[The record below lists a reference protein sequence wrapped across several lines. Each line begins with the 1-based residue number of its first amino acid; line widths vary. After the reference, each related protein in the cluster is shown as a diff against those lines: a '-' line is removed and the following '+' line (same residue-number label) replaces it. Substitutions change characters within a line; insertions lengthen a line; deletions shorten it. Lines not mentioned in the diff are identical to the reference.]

1 LLSPTIIA
9 CWCASFGAQ
18 WGLSQ
23 ALSWQGAFLIKGL
36 GFTQGSIGLLGALP
50 AGASVI
56 LVIAAGWYSQRL
68 LARGVSSRVARGI
81 FGGACVAL
89 GGAALAIMPYVPGI
103 PAKIALTTIGVALPS
118 VIYVIGNAVVSEIA
132 PVAQRGAMLAIG
144 TAVSTSAGL
153 LAPYIMGSVVETAA
167 TPLDGFNTGFM
178 ICGVIMLIGGVIGM
192 ALMRPEREAMRWAS
206 EMPAAAV
213 GSA

>member
-1 LLSPTIIA
+1 V
-9 CWCASFGAQ
+9 GV
-18 WGLSQ
+18 SQ

-56 LVIAAGWYSQRL
+56 LVIAAGWSSQRL

-81 FGGACVAL
+81 FGGACVAV

-103 PAKIALTTIGVALPS
+103 SAKIALTTIGVALPS
-118 VIYVIGNAVVSEIA
+118 VIYVISNAVVSEIT
-132 PVAQRGAMLAIG
+132 PVAQRGALLAIG
-144 TAVSTSAGL
+144 TAVGTSAGL

-167 TPLDGFNTGFM
+167 SPLDDFNTGFM
-178 ICGVIMLIGGVIGM
+178 ICGVIMLVGGVIGM
-192 ALMRPEREAMRWAS
+192 MLMRPERETMRWAS
-206 EMPAAAV
+206 KIPEVAV
-213 GSA
+213 GPG